1 MPYLRK
7 RMVDSAM
14 EETKK
19 KKKKPRDE
27 IVFPVYPE
35 REIPD
40 PPVPNRA
47 HTEMVL
53 GSDGRSGLS
62 DQVNTDK
69 MM

>member
-1 MPYLRK
+1 MK
-7 RMVDSAM
+7 
-14 EETKK
+14 ETTKK
-19 KKKKPRDE
+19 KKSRDE
-27 IVFPVYPE
+27 IVLPSTPE

-62 DQVNTDK
+62 DLHDDEYHVYHDIT
-69 MM
+69 

>member
-1 MPYLRK
+1 MK
-7 RMVDSAM
+7 
-14 EETKK
+14 ETKK
-19 KKKKPRDE
+19 KKSRDE
-27 IVFPVYPE
+27 IVFPSTPE

-62 DQVNTDK
+62 DLSEEPVLHIRDAEN
-69 MM
+69 

>member
-1 MPYLRK
+1 MK
-7 RMVDSAM
+7 
-14 EETKK
+14 EFEKK
-19 KKKKPRDE
+19 KKSRDE
-27 IVFPVYPE
+27 IVLPSTPE

-62 DQVNTDK
+62 DLDEK
-69 MM
+69 AGSI

>member
-1 MPYLRK
+1 
-7 RMVDSAM
+7 M

-19 KKKKPRDE
+19 KKKTRDE
-27 IVFPVYPE
+27 IVFPHTPE

-62 DQVNTDK
+62 DEVNTDK

>member
-1 MPYLRK
+1 
-7 RMVDSAM
+7 M

-19 KKKKPRDE
+19 KKKSRDE
-27 IVFPVYPE
+27 IVFPTTPE

-47 HTEMVL
+47 RTEMVL